1 MQSKRKSVNKSQLNL
16 EESDSSLFEDPGRQ
30 VEETKQAAKRGKTP
44 TKKTENKK
52 SDNKKQK
59 SAAEEESKSKSVKK
73 QSGKDENDKTGDHPP
88 PKKPL
93 GAYAFFNQERSKVY
107 YAAGKGKE
115 VFGRVSEDWQK
126 METKDKQKYIKMN
139 ENDKKRF
146 DKQVAELKKHGY
158 YTLEDGSKST
168 DPQNA
173 ALLKVKVKKGKKD
186 KGKDDSESDEDD
198 SHPPPKKAISAWGF
212 FNAEMAKKFAAEGK
226 QKEAFQLASELWNK
240 MTDAEKKPYND
251 KNAKDKTRVERQ
263 TAELKKHGYYL
274 LDDGSKSTDEQNSAL
289 MKVKKKKT
297 KKNSKQS
304 AKSND
309 EEESK
314 VKETKKGGKKAA
326 TNFQVKVTHCG
337 G

>member
-1 MQSKRKSVNKSQLNL
+1 
-16 EESDSSLFEDPGRQ
+16 
-30 VEETKQAAKRGKTP
+30 
-44 TKKTENKK
+44 
-52 SDNKKQK
+52 
-59 SAAEEESKSKSVKK
+59 VKK

-93 GAYAFFNQERSKVY
+93 AAYAFFNQERSKVY
-107 YAAGKGKE
+107 YAEGKSKE
-115 VFGRVSEDWQK
+115 VFGLVSADWQK

-139 ENDKKRF
+139 ETDKKRF
-146 DKQVAELKKHGY
+146 EKQVAELKKHGY

-173 ALLKVKVKKGKKD
+173 DLLKVKVKRGKKN
-186 KGKDDSESDEDD
+186 KGKDESDSDEDD

-251 KNAKDKTRVERQ
+251 KNEKDKARVERQ
-263 TAELKKHGYYL
+263 AAELKKHGYYL

-289 MKVKKKKT
+289 MKVKKKKA

-314 VKETKKGGKKAA
+314 VKETKKGGKKGAS
-326 TNFQVKVTHCG
+326 NFHVKVTHCG